1 MRKPMKRS
9 ILAST
14 VTLCCMGLATAAMA
28 QDADADGSR
37 STPDVVEL
45 DRVVATAQ
53 KRAENVMEVAAGVSV
68 ISEERLEA
76 FGATRLNDFAAYVP
90 GFQVDS
96 GGAPGQ
102 TTMALRGVAPLGGGS
117 IIGTYIDDTPIG
129 PSSNKQR
136 ATTYALDL
144 LPYDIQSVE
153 VLRG

>member
-1 MRKPMKRS
+1 MRKTMTRS
-9 ILAST
+9 ILATT
-14 VTLCCMGLATAAMA
+14 VSLCCMGLATSALA
-28 QDADADGSR
+28 QDADADADGNR

-53 KRAENVMEVAAGVSV
+53 KRSENVMEVAAGVSV

-117 IIGTYIDDTPIG
+117 IIGT
-129 PSSNKQR
+129 
-136 ATTYALDL
+136 
-144 LPYDIQSVE
+144 
-153 VLRG
+153 